1 VSARLPPSIRVLERG
16 WLSSNNVLF
25 LEGERAALVDSG
37 YVAHA
42 AQTVALLQRALEGR
56 RLTRLIN
63 THSHSDHI
71 GGNAAVEAAFG
82 CRIAIPAGIAPAV
95 VEWDEAALLLR
106 PADQIA
112 ARFAHDDEIAAGDE
126 LELGGLAWKAIAA
139 PGHDMHALVFH
150 CPEKRI
156 LISGDAL
163 WRNGFGVVFAELM
176 GTAEGLRAT
185 RETLETIAS
194 LPVDAVIP
202 GHGPPFA
209 EVAEALAA
217 AFARLAA
224 FEADGDKLARHAL
237 KVVLSFA
244 LLEKRRIALAD
255 LPAYLA
261 GLSLYRDVNSR
272 YFRQSFDELAGW
284 LVRDLE
290 RAGAVRR
297 EGDQLVAGT
306 AA

>member
-1 VSARLPPSIRVLERG
+1 MSARLPPSIRVLERG

-42 AQTVALLQRALEGR
+42 AQTVALLHRALEGR

-112 ARFAHDDEIAAGDE
+112 ARFAHDDEIAPGDE

-163 WRNGFGVVFAELM
+163 WRNGFGVVFAEVM
-176 GTAEGLRAT
+176 GTADGLRAT
-185 RETLETIAS
+185 RETLETIAR

-209 EVAEALAA
+209 EVAEALEA

-244 LLEKRRIALAD
+244 LLEKRRIALAE